1 MNESLTSHPARRLPD
16 SWVQRIFATMQGH
29 YGTRFINM
37 WKTGQILPDG
47 SDAGIVNAM
56 TQWGEKLGGYSNS
69 PETIK
74 RALENLPN
82 DPPSLPMFLQIC
94 RHSYVAP
101 DVRKLE
107 HKIVPDKERVAHILE
122 EARQILAAK
131 HVA

>member
-1 MNESLTSHPARRLPD
+1 
-16 SWVQRIFATMQGH
+16 MQGH

-56 TQWGEKLGGYSNS
+56 TQWGEKLGGYQNS

-94 RHSYVAP
+94 RHNYVPP
-101 DVRKLE
+101 DVPKLE
-107 HKIVPDKERVAHILE
+107 HHYTQDKERVANILQ
-122 EARQILAAK
+122 EAKELLTKRYA
-131 HVA
+131 